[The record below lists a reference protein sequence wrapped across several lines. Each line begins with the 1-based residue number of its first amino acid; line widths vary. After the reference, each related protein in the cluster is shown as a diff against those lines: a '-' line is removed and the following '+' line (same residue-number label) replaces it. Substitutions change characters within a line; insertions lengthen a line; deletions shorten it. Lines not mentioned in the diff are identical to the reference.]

1 MKKPVKKSKAVA
13 ARAPK
18 AKAKKAA
25 PKAGAK
31 TAAKVTAAKPAPN
44 RGPKRGP
51 ISGVDPEL
59 IEMVAEIV
67 SRLDLSEVEVE
78 REGLRVRVA
87 RQLASAQTV
96 SVAAPAPAHH
106 APAAVI
112 APPPTA
118 NAPAPVAAP
127 AADHSGAVKSPM
139 VGTAYFRP
147 SPDAKPFIEVGSKV
161 KEGDKLLLIEAM
173 KTFNDIVAPRGG
185 TVTAIL
191 LEDGQPVEYGQPML
205 VIE

>member
-1 MKKPVKKSKAVA
+1 MKKPVKKTKAVA

-18 AKAKKAA
+18 ANAKKTVAKPA
-25 PKAGAK
+25 PKQSAK
-31 TAAKVTAAKPAPN
+31 AAAKPA
-44 RGPKRGP
+44 PKRGP
-51 ISGVDPEL
+51 ISGVDPAL

-87 RQLASAQTV
+87 RQLGNAQTF
-96 SVAAPAPAHH
+96 SVAAPAHH
-106 APAAVI
+106 APAAVV
-112 APPPTA
+112 APQ
-118 NAPAPVAAP
+118 PASISAAP
-127 AADHSGAVKSPM
+127 AAAPAGDHSGAVKSPM

-161 KEGDKLLLIEAM
+161 KEGQKLLLIEAM
-173 KTFNDIVAPRGG
+173 KTFNEIVAPRGG

-191 LEDGQPVEYGQPML
+191 VEDGEPVEYGQSML

>member
-1 MKKPVKKSKAVA
+1 MKKPVKKTKAVA

-18 AKAKKAA
+18 AKAKKTIAKPAA
-25 PKAGAK
+25 KK
-31 TAAKVTAAKPAPN
+31 TAKAAAKPA
-44 RGPKRGP
+44 PKRGP
-51 ISGVDPEL
+51 ISGVDPAL

-87 RQLASAQTV
+87 RQLGNAQTY
-96 SVAAPAPAHH
+96 SVAAPAHH
-106 APAAVI
+106 APAAVV
-112 APPPTA
+112 APPPA
-118 NAPAPVAAP
+118 PVAVAAAPAAAP

-161 KEGDKLLLIEAM
+161 KEGQKLLLIEAM
-173 KTFNDIVAPRGG
+173 KTFNEIVAPRGG

-191 LEDGQPVEYGQPML
+191 VEDGEPVEYGQSML

>member
-1 MKKPVKKSKAVA
+1 MKKPVKKTKAVA
-13 ARAPK
+13 VRAPK
-18 AKAKKAA
+18 AKAKKTVAKPA
-25 PKAGAK
+25 PKK
-31 TAAKVTAAKPAPN
+31 AAKAAAKPA
-44 RGPKRGP
+44 PKRGP
-51 ISGVDPEL
+51 ISGVDPAL

-87 RQLASAQTV
+87 RQLGNAQNY
-96 SVAAPAPAHH
+96 SVAAPAHQ
-106 APAAVI
+106 APAAVV
-112 APPPTA
+112 APPPA
-118 NAPAPVAAP
+118 PVAAAPAAAP

-161 KEGDKLLLIEAM
+161 KEGQKLLLIEAM
-173 KTFNDIVAPRGG
+173 KTFNEIVAPRGG

-191 LEDGQPVEYGQPML
+191 VEDGEPVEYGQSML

>member
-1 MKKPVKKSKAVA
+1 MKKPVKKTKAVA

-18 AKAKKAA
+18 ANAKKTVAKPAPKKAA
-25 PKAGAK
+25 KA
-31 TAAKVTAAKPAPN
+31 AAKPA
-44 RGPKRGP
+44 PKRGP
-51 ISGVDPEL
+51 ISGVDPAL

-87 RQLASAQTV
+87 RQLSNTQTF
-96 SVAAPAPAHH
+96 SVAAPAHQ
-106 APAAVI
+106 APAAVM
-112 APPPTA
+112 APPPA
-118 NAPAPVAAP
+118 QVAAAPAAAP

-161 KEGDKLLLIEAM
+161 KEGQKLLLIEAM
-173 KTFNDIVAPRGG
+173 KTFNEIVAPRGG

-191 LEDGQPVEYGQPML
+191 VEDGEPVEYGQSML

>member
-1 MKKPVKKSKAVA
+1 MKKPVKKTKAVA
-13 ARAPK
+13 ARATKAKSQPK
-18 AKAKKAA
+18 AKK
-25 PKAGAK
+25 PVAK
-31 TAAKVTAAKPAPN
+31 TTAAKPV
-44 RGPKRGP
+44 KKGP
-51 ISGVDPEL
+51 IGGFDPAL

-78 REGLRVRVA
+78 RGGMRVRVA
-87 RQLASAQTV
+87 RQLSSGHSI
-96 SVAAPAPAHH
+96 SVAAPTHH

-112 APPPTA
+112 APPPVA
-118 NAPAPVAAP
+118 AAAPAPVAAP

-161 KEGDKLLLIEAM
+161 KEGQKLLLIEAM
-173 KTFNDIVAPRGG
+173 KTFNEIVAPRGG

-191 LEDGQPVEYGQPML
+191 VEDGEPVEYGQSML

>member
-1 MKKPVKKSKAVA
+1 MKKPVKKTKAVA

-18 AKAKKAA
+18 ANAKKTITKPAPKKAA
-25 PKAGAK
+25 KA
-31 TAAKVTAAKPAPN
+31 AAKPA
-44 RGPKRGP
+44 PKRGP
-51 ISGVDPEL
+51 ISGVDPAL

-87 RQLASAQTV
+87 RQLGNAQTF
-96 SVAAPAPAHH
+96 SVAAPAHL
-106 APAAVI
+106 APAAVV
-112 APPPTA
+112 APPPA
-118 NAPAPVAAP
+118 QVAAAPAAAP

-161 KEGDKLLLIEAM
+161 KEGQKLLLIEAM
-173 KTFNDIVAPRGG
+173 KTFNEIVAPRGG

-191 LEDGQPVEYGQPML
+191 VEDGEPVEYGQSML

>member
-1 MKKPVKKSKAVA
+1 MKKPVKKTKAVA
-13 ARAPK
+13 VRAPK
-18 AKAKKAA
+18 ANAKKTVAKPAPKKAA
-25 PKAGAK
+25 KA
-31 TAAKVTAAKPAPN
+31 AAKPAT
-44 RGPKRGP
+44 KRGP
-51 ISGVDPEL
+51 ISGVDPAL

-87 RQLASAQTV
+87 RQLGNAQTF
-96 SVAAPAPAHH
+96 SVAAPAHL
-106 APAAVI
+106 APAAVV
-112 APPPTA
+112 APPPA
-118 NAPAPVAAP
+118 QVAAAPAAAP

-161 KEGDKLLLIEAM
+161 KEGQKLLLIEAM
-173 KTFNDIVAPRGG
+173 KTFNEIVAPRGG

-191 LEDGQPVEYGQPML
+191 VEDGEPVEYGQSML

>member
-1 MKKPVKKSKAVA
+1 MKKPVKKTKAVA

-18 AKAKKAA
+18 AKAKKTVAKAA
-25 PKAGAK
+25 PKK
-31 TAAKVTAAKPAPN
+31 AAKPAAKPA
-44 RGPKRGP
+44 PKRGP
-51 ISGVDPEL
+51 ISGVDPAL

-87 RQLASAQTV
+87 RQLGNAQTF
-96 SVAAPAPAHH
+96 SVAAPVHQ
-106 APAAVI
+106 APAAVV
-112 APPPTA
+112 APP
-118 NAPAPVAAP
+118 PAPVAAAP
-127 AADHSGAVKSPM
+127 AAAAAAPSADHSGAVKSPM

-161 KEGDKLLLIEAM
+161 KEGQKLLLIEAM
-173 KTFNDIVAPRGG
+173 KTFNEIVAPRGG

-191 LEDGQPVEYGQPML
+191 VEDGEPVEYGQSML

>member
-1 MKKPVKKSKAVA
+1 MKKPVKKTKAVA
-13 ARAPK
+13 ARASK
-18 AKAKKAA
+18 AKAA
-25 PKAGAK
+25 PKKKA
-31 TAAKVTAAKPAPN
+31 AAKAAKSVAAKP
-44 RGPKRGP
+44 GPKKGP
-51 ISGVDPEL
+51 ISGVDPAL

-87 RQLASAQTV
+87 RQMTSAQSF
-96 SVAAPAPAHH
+96 SVAAPAPVHH

-112 APPPTA
+112 APPP
-118 NAPAPVAAP
+118 APAAAP
-127 AADHSGAVKSPM
+127 AAAAPAGDHSGAVKSPM

-173 KTFNDIVAPRGG
+173 KTFNEIVAPRGG

-191 LEDGQPVEYGQPML
+191 VEDGEPVEYGQSML